1 MEKNSLPNG
10 FITIDD
16 AVELIKTNTF
26 EKPTVDIRWLVGHL
40 DWVEEQHNFNIPT
53 VRLITKEEFAKYME
67 DHHGRRPSELVR
79 LGSKYVMVR
88 TSFEKELVKKAIRDN
103 YRDVSGHEFQKPVTR
118 GVSTVKDEETGG
130 SERPRAT
137 KRTIAK
143 EGEIIG
149 VSKDSVTTNSAD
161 GAGV

>member
-10 FITIDD
+10 FVTVDE

-26 EKPTVDIRWLVGHL
+26 DKPTVNIKWLVAHL
-40 DWVEEQHNFNIPT
+40 DWVEEQHNFNIPK
-53 VRLITKEEFAKYME
+53 VRLITKEEYAQYME
-67 DHHGRRPSELVR
+67 DHHGRRPNELVR
-79 LGSKYVMVR
+79 IGSVFVMVR
-88 TSFEKELVKKAIRDN
+88 TSYEKELIKKTIREN
-103 YRDVSGHEFQKPVTR
+103 YRDVSGHEYQKPITR

-130 SERPRAT
+130 SERPRAS